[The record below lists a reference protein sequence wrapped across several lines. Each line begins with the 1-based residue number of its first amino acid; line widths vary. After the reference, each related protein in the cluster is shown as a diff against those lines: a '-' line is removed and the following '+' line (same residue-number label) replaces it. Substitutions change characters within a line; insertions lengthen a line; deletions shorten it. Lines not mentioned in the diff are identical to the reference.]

1 MKYLLNDY
9 IYYLKREKG
18 LSENTITAY
27 LRDLEQYRVFL
38 EKYHD
43 ITNVTK
49 IEKKHV
55 EAYLKTLKRQQLSSK
70 SSSRKLTAIKG
81 FHQFLYIE
89 KETTDNIASDIESP
103 KIEKSLPHVLSVDEV
118 ISIIEAVKGDD
129 PLSLRNQALLELIYG
144 SGLRV
149 TELLDLKTQDIHLTA
164 GYVRVIGK
172 GNKEREVPLGELS
185 VVALRLYLTKS
196 RNQLTINSN
205 HDYLFV
211 NQSGMRLSRQ
221 GFFKILKKLALEAG
235 IDKDVSPHTLRH
247 SFATHLL
254 EAGVD
259 LRTLQ
264 ALLGHEDIQTT
275 QIYTHISQKHLR
287 DVYLESHPRAKEN
300 KDV

>member
-164 GYVRVIGK
+164 GHVRVIGK

>member
-9 IYYLKREKG
+9 VYYLRREKG
-18 LSENTITAY
+18 LSENSIAAY
-27 LRDLEQYRVFL
+27 LRDLEQYRAFL
-38 EKYHD
+38 EKYHGIKD
-43 ITNVTK
+43 VGE
-49 IEKKHV
+49 IEKKHI
-55 EAYLKTLKRQQLSSK
+55 EAFLKTLKQKRLSSK
-70 SSSRKLTAIKG
+70 SSSRKLTSIKG
-81 FHQFLYIE
+81 FHQFLYLE
-89 KETTDNIASDIESP
+89 KETKDNVSADIESP
-103 KIEKSLPHVLSVDEV
+103 KIEKSLPQVLSVSQV
-118 ISIIEAVKGDD
+118 ISLIEAVKGDD
-129 PLSLRNQALLELIYG
+129 PLALRNQALMELIYG

-164 GYVRVIGK
+164 GHVRVIGK

-185 VVALRLYLTKS
+185 VIALRSYLTKS

-205 HDYLFV
+205 HDFLFV
-211 NQSGMRLSRQ
+211 NNTGMRLSRQ
-221 GFFKILKKLALEAG
+221 GFFKVLKKLAKQAG
-235 IDKDVSPHTLRH
+235 IEQDVSPHTLRH

-275 QIYTHISQKHLR
+275 QIYTHISQKHMR
-287 DVYLESHPRAKEN
+287 DVYLNSHPRAKEK